1 MACFPQE
8 EAEGMNRRKGTE
20 GEKQKDT
27 GKNRI
32 KRMVSLFFLLAA
44 VLAALFIYRLYRE
57 DKHYLDRFKE
67 LKEIE
72 EKNTYFNKKESENGN
87 NPDWIGWFKIK
98 DTDISYPVMQRQGD
112 AEYYL
117 RRDFDGA
124 YSFYGT
130 PFLDIRCTLDSD
142 NCIIYGHNINGGR
155 MFGALH
161 AYAKERYY
169 KKHPEIQFRAGQ
181 EKRAYE
187 IISVIQTD
195 ISSPVYS
202 FVDTGNHEEYRE
214 NVRKILLGSLY
225 RTEMVGQIEK
235 SMEEESKDVFFR
247 KYQFLTL
254 STCRSWAGH
263 DQRLLVVAAKERE
276 TEQ

>member
-1 MACFPQE
+1 
-8 EAEGMNRRKGTE
+8 MNRRKGTE
-20 GEKQKDT
+20 GEKQKNT

-32 KRMVSLFFLLAA
+32 KRMVSLFFLVA
-44 VLAALFIYRLYRE
+44 VLAVLFIYRLYWE
-57 DKHYLDRFKE
+57 DKRYVDRFEE
-67 LKEIE
+67 LE
-72 EKNTYFNKKESENGN
+72 ETEEQETGYDKKKLENG

-117 RRDFDGA
+117 HRDFDGA

-214 NVRKILLGSLY
+214 NVRKILLDSLY
-225 RTEMVGQIEK
+225 RTEMTGQIEK
-235 SMEEESKDVFFR
+235 SMEEESEDVFFR

-276 TEQ
+276 TE

>member
-1 MACFPQE
+1 
-8 EAEGMNRRKGTE
+8 
-20 GEKQKDT
+20 
-27 GKNRI
+27 
-32 KRMVSLFFLLAA
+32 
-44 VLAALFIYRLYRE
+44 
-57 DKHYLDRFKE
+57 
-67 LKEIE
+67 
-72 EKNTYFNKKESENGN
+72 
-87 NPDWIGWFKIK
+87 
-98 DTDISYPVMQRQGD
+98 
-112 AEYYL
+112 
-117 RRDFDGA
+117 
-124 YSFYGT
+124 
-130 PFLDIRCTLDSD
+130 
-142 NCIIYGHNINGGR
+142 

-214 NVRKILLGSLY
+214 NVRKILSGSLY

-235 SMEEESKDVFFR
+235 SMEEESEDVFFR

>member
-1 MACFPQE
+1 
-8 EAEGMNRRKGTE
+8 MNWGKRTE
-20 GEKQKDT
+20 REKQKNT

-44 VLAALFIYRLYRE
+44 VLAVLFIYRLYRE
-57 DKHYLDRFKE
+57 DKRYVDRFEE
-67 LKEIE
+67 LE
-72 EKNTYFNKKESENGN
+72 ETEEQETGDDKKKLENG
-87 NPDWIGWFKIK
+87 NPDWIGWFKIE

-117 RRDFDGA
+117 HRDFDGA

-130 PFLDIRCTLDSD
+130 PFLDIRCTPDSD

-161 AYAKERYY
+161 AYARKSYY
-169 KKHPEIQFRAGQ
+169 RAHPEIQFRAGQ
-181 EKRAYE
+181 EERAYE
-187 IISVIQTD
+187 IVSVIQTD

-202 FVDTGNHEEYRE
+202 FADTGNHEEYWECVRE
-214 NVRKILLGSLY
+214 ILSGSLY
-225 RTEMVGQIEK
+225 RTEMTGQIEK
-235 SMEEESKDVFFR
+235 SLKEESEDVFFR

>member
-1 MACFPQE
+1 
-8 EAEGMNRRKGTE
+8 MNRRKGTE

-214 NVRKILLGSLY
+214 NVRKILLDSLY
-225 RTEMVGQIEK
+225 RTEMTGQIEK
-235 SMEEESKDVFFR
+235 SMDEESEDVFFR

-263 DQRLLVVAAKERE
+263 NQRLLVVAAKERE

>member
-1 MACFPQE
+1 MACFPQK
-8 EAEGMNRRKGTE
+8 EAEGMNWRKGTE

-44 VLAALFIYRLYRE
+44 VLAALFIYHLYQE
-57 DKHYLDRFKE
+57 DKRYLGRFKV

-72 EKNTYFNKKESENGN
+72 EKNTYIDKKKSENGN

-161 AYAKERYY
+161 AYARERYY
-169 KKHPEIQFRAGQ
+169 RAHPEIQFRAGQ
-181 EKRAYE
+181 EKREYE
-187 IISVIQTD
+187 IVSVIQTD

-214 NVRKILLGSLY
+214 NVRKILSGSLY
-225 RTEMVGQIEK
+225 RTEMAGQVEK
-235 SMEEESKDVFFR
+235 NLEEESEDDFFR
-247 KYQFLTL
+247 KYQILTL
-254 STCRSWAGH
+254 STCRSWAGR
-263 DQRLLVVAAKERE
+263 DQRLLVVAARERE

>member
-1 MACFPQE
+1 
-8 EAEGMNRRKGTE
+8 
-20 GEKQKDT
+20 
-27 GKNRI
+27 
-32 KRMVSLFFLLAA
+32 
-44 VLAALFIYRLYRE
+44 
-57 DKHYLDRFKE
+57 
-67 LKEIE
+67 
-72 EKNTYFNKKESENGN
+72 
-87 NPDWIGWFKIK
+87 
-98 DTDISYPVMQRQGD
+98 MQRQGD

-117 RRDFDGA
+117 HRDFDGA

-130 PFLDIRCTLDSD
+130 PFLDIRCTPESD

-161 AYAKERYY
+161 AYARESYY
-169 KKHPEIQFRAGQ
+169 RAHPEIQFRAGQ
-181 EKRAYE
+181 EERAYE
-187 IISVIQTD
+187 IVSVIQTD

-202 FVDTGNHEEYRE
+202 FVDTGNHEEYWECVRE
-214 NVRKILLGSLY
+214 ILSGSLY
-225 RTEMVGQIEK
+225 RTEMTGQIEK
-235 SMEEESKDVFFR
+235 SLKEESEDVFFR